1 MINGSKNKGDW
12 GEFYALVY
20 LLGIQRLYAS
30 DVSLN
35 KLENYY
41 FPILKV
47 FRDERISS
55 HAKKHID
62 YVIDNDTRVE
72 IFENDILLGS
82 ISAQE
87 LLDEAE
93 RLREDIPN
101 GEGSQFTIPHG
112 EELLNRL
119 GLTRL
124 SAPSEDIT
132 DIQMEVH
139 DTHVGIDQNVG
150 FSVKSY
156 LGGAPTLL
164 NASGA
169 TNFVFA
175 IKNLNKA
182 QADEINAIDTR
193 TKIKDRIDRIY
204 QNGGSLEYIK
214 PASSIFAENLM
225 MIDSNMDRILA
236 EMLLYFYESS
246 VKKCSEV
253 VEHIE
258 QSNPLNYPRQ
268 GIYSYKF
275 KEFLCAKA
283 LGLDPGR
290 LWNGMDDANGGYI
303 VVKEDGDVVAFHIY
317 DRDIFKQ
324 YLLDNTHFE
333 KGSTS
338 KHNYATIYED
348 NGAMYINLNLQIR
361 FLSR

>member
-20 LLGIQRLYAS
+20 LLGLQKLYAS

-35 KLENYY
+35 KLEEYY

-47 FRDERISS
+47 LRDERGASNVT
-55 HAKKHID
+55 KHLN
-62 YVIDNDTRVE
+62 YVINEDTLVE
-72 IFENDILLGS
+72 IYENETLVGS
-82 ISAQE
+82 ITAHE
-87 LLDEAE
+87 LMTEAE
-93 RLREDIPN
+93 RLKVDIPN

-112 EELLNRL
+112 EEMLNRL

-169 TNFVFA
+169 TNFVYLVR
-175 IKNLNKA
+175 NLTEA
-182 QADEINAIDTR
+182 QMNEINMIDSR
-193 TKIKDRIDRIY
+193 TKIKDRIERVY
-204 QNGGSLEYIK
+204 QCGGSLEYIK
-214 PASSIFAENLM
+214 PASRIFSGNLM
-225 MIDSNMDRILA
+225 MIDTNMDKILA

-246 VKKCSEV
+246 VKRCRDV
-253 VEHIE
+253 VEHME
-258 QSNPLNYPRQ
+258 QNNPLGYPRT

-303 VVKEDGDVVAFHIY
+303 VVKEDGEVVAFHIY
-317 DRDIFKQ
+317 DRDVFKQ

-338 KHNYATIYED
+338 KHNYATIYQE
-348 NGAMYINLNLQIR
+348 NNEMFINLNLQIR